1 MNTEE
6 NSLSFKV
13 KITYING
20 ETQTFEV
27 SGQGWEDIGIASRLF
42 QIQKSD
48 QLVLQLTDNS
58 IQVIP
63 YSSILYLTVDPA
75 PPKLPKNV
83 ITGVTLSSAK
93 KD

>member
-6 NSLSFKV
+6 KSLPFKV

-20 ETQTFEV
+20 EIQTFEV
-27 SGQGWEDIGIASRLF
+27 LGQRWENVDMASRLF

-48 QLVLQLTDNS
+48 KLILQLTDNS
-58 IQVIP
+58 VQVIP

-75 PPKLPKNV
+75 PPRLPKDV
-83 ITGVTLSSAK
+83 ITGVTLS
-93 KD
+93 

>member
-1 MNTEE
+1 MNTEQT
-6 NSLSFKV
+6 SVSFQV

-20 ETQTFEV
+20 DTQTFKV
-27 SGQGWEDIGIASRLF
+27 SGQGWEDTGIASRLF

-48 QLVLQLTDNS
+48 KLVLQFTDNS

-75 PPKLPKNV
+75 PPKLPKDV
-83 ITGVTLSSAK
+83 VTGVTLS
-93 KD
+93 

>member
-1 MNTEE
+1 MNTAEK
-6 NSLSFKV
+6 SLPFKI

-20 ETQTFEV
+20 EIQTFEA
-27 SGQGWEDIGIASRLF
+27 SGQGWENVDIASRLF

-48 QLVLQLTDNS
+48 KLVLQLTDNS

-75 PPKLPKNV
+75 PPKLPKDV
-83 ITGVTLSSAK
+83 ITGVTLA
-93 KD
+93 

>member
-6 NSLSFKV
+6 KSLSFKV

-20 ETQTFEV
+20 EIQTFEV
-27 SGQGWEDIGIASRLF
+27 LGQGWENVDIASRLF

-48 QLVLQLTDNS
+48 KLILQLTDNS
-58 IQVIP
+58 VQVIP

-75 PPKLPKNV
+75 PPKLPKDI
-83 ITGVTLSSAK
+83 ITGVTLS
-93 KD
+93 